1 HWVWC
6 QDAYRAVELREDL
19 FGESGRQGWGGR
31 EESDAGQN
39 VFVGRVLRG
48 GSFHSDAINARCS
61 CRSDLDPSDSY
72 HNNGCRLAR
81 AAIRKP

>member
-1 HWVWC
+1 
-6 QDAYRAVELREDL
+6 VELREDL

-48 GSFHSDAINARCS
+48 GSFHYDAIHARCS
-61 CRSDLDPSDSY
+61 FRSVYDPSDSDLSY
-72 HNNGCRLAR
+72 GCRLAR